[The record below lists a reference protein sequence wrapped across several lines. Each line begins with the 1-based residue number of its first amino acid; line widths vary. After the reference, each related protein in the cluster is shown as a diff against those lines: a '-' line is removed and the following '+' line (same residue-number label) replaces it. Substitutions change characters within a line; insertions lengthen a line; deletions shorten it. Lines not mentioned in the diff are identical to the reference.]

1 MLDGSASGGGKR
13 NPSNVIDVALIQSL
27 VRRGEVDDLVGAMV
41 YLASEASDFTTGH
54 DIVIDGGY
62 TVW

>member
-1 MLDGSASGGGKR
+1 MQAAATGSDVPGG
-13 NPSNVIDVALIQSL
+13 V
-27 VRRGEVDDLVGAMV
+27 EVSSSRVPLGRIGYPEDIANCVL

-54 DIVIDGGY
+54 DITIDGGY